1 MTDTVL
7 PPGVLGTDDGA
18 GAIPGAGA
26 LDPVEMPGTYK
37 NLMDEARWGA
47 MDPEVQ
53 RVIAERERRSAL
65 NKEEM
70 KDRFF
75 NRIQGLE
82 EKVNGIAQT
91 TAQPAEK
98 PLAELASWTEASDNQ
113 IDRLIGQAQAKQ
125 AEAHANPDDD
135 HLQQL
140 SQQLMATLP
149 ELYQEKAR
157 RAAVSEIEAYKS
169 ETQAQRSQQEIEAA
183 VMAATMQ
190 VPGVSQ
196 EVMKDENS
204 PLRAE
209 AEGHWK
215 RMVQLNGGQDSP
227 AFVWAAYSMAAMAKD
242 AAAPPARESRANSVQ
257 VSGDQVLGLRNQYEA
272 PRQRGDLKGASAIKK
287 RLFFGGGMSI
297 APPR

>member
-149 ELYQEKAR
+149 ELYQEKAPGPPSARSR
-157 RAAVSEIEAYKS
+157 RTSPRRRPRG
-169 ETQAQRSQQEIEAA
+169 RSRR
-183 VMAATMQ
+183 
-190 VPGVSQ
+190 
-196 EVMKDENS
+196 
-204 PLRAE
+204 LRRLS
-209 AEGHWK
+209 WLL
-215 RMVQLNGGQDSP
+215 RCR
-227 AFVWAAYSMAAMAKD
+227 F
-242 AAAPPARESRANSVQ
+242 
-257 VSGDQVLGLRNQYEA
+257 LG
-272 PRQRGDLKGASAIKK
+272 
-287 RLFFGGGMSI
+287 
-297 APPR
+297 